1 MTPMKRDSMVFYD
14 SFYLAIKDLP
24 PEQFKE
30 CACALLDYGLLGIE
44 KGNEG
49 ISQTVLIM
57 AKPNIDKNNQRWLNA
72 QKSKR
77 YDLYECGESEDE
89 TQLKPELKK
98 SKPKSKKASHKSD
111 TKDKKAY
118 TNVNVN
124 DNENVNGNVNVDE
137 CRVGCNYS
145 CDADADC
152 QKNKDTHT
160 DTKKSVGE
168 YNNVYLTDSEHN
180 RLFELFGKEKT
191 AELVEFLSRY
201 IKRKPDY
208 KSGCHFEDL
217 RSWVTDAVK
226 RQSFEKKVDNKP
238 NNSFADI
245 SLEDIFE
252 KP

>member
-44 KGNEG
+44 KSNEG

-77 YDLYECGESEDE
+77 YDLYECGESEEE

-118 TNVNVN
+118 TEAIEEALKEEITPMLWKMTRYEGKILLKLIDRETHHTAFNIIKEFRSGVTATFYQLLAQMF
-124 DNENVNGNVNVDE
+124 GNNLKLHYDPDGEDE
-137 CRVGCNYS
+137 ML
-145 CDADADC
+145 
-152 QKNKDTHT
+152 
-160 DTKKSVGE
+160 E
-168 YNNVYLTDSEHN
+168 Y
-180 RLFELFGKEKT
+180 
-191 AELVEFLSRY
+191 
-201 IKRKPDY
+201 I
-208 KSGCHFEDL
+208 
-217 RSWVTDAVK
+217 VK
-226 RQSFEKKVDNKP
+226 QYR
-238 NNSFADI
+238 AGT
-245 SLEDIFE
+245 L
-252 KP
+252 